1 MYAYLTKYFLKKK
14 IYHPMNKNINCLII
28 FLYKTKVHI
37 YKNGRT
43 LIRIHAFM
51 SYNSAWTPIKG
62 QQLKLVHHLL
72 YPSDYFIVFLVYL
85 KSPVSKWPRSEVVQ
99 VLLQC
104 CWCCAACCFTAK
116 LLLRPSTLLE
126 MMLVGISM
134 YKVGL
139 RARNSLLMI
148 YWVKF
153 YICIYLKL
161 TYTHYSNLFSIFV
174 KKKNCFHLSQAI
186 QFLLLILDFF
196 LVQKVLLYL
205 LFNNLTTKKNEIVI
219 GTFFFPTINLS
230 TCLFV
235 LLQ

>member
-1 MYAYLTKYFLKKK
+1 M
-14 IYHPMNKNINCLII
+14 
-28 FLYKTKVHI
+28 HI

-85 KSPVSKWPRSEVVQ
+85 KSPLSKWPRSEVVQ

-104 CWCCAACCFTAK
+104 CWCCACCFTAK
-116 LLLRPSTLLE
+116 LPLRPSTLLE
-126 MMLVGISM
+126 MMLVGISI

-148 YWVKF
+148 HWVKF
-153 YICIYLKL
+153 YICMYIFEIDLYSLLKL
-161 TYTHYSNLFSIFV
+161 VFDICQ

-196 LVQKVLLYL
+196 
-205 LFNNLTTKKNEIVI
+205 FGTKS
-219 GTFFFPTINLS
+219 TFIFFI
-230 TCLFV
+230 
-235 LLQ
+235 